1 MKYKTLSILAS
12 SLLLCSTSF
21 ALTQTS
27 TTPAISTKLQTLVNT
42 PVTAD
47 NGYFPLQ
54 IVNNLKD
61 SSNINHAYLLMV
73 AQTFSDPANTCVMQ
87 FSSKTIGS
95 GLDAHTITVGKCEV
109 PTAGE
114 NIGDMAQSIQSL
126 PGYNAATNSVV
137 VYIPHVQSGR
147 AFVSLNHKLSMMSLK
162 QPNGTMTYQAPNDS
176 NVNDPSYDIIYDKFE
191 FTYDQKNTF
200 WINPTSVDFFSL
212 PISLVKYGT
221 SANQDGLIEPY
232 SGAPLYQL
240 NNGSY
245 TGITRTEIMN
255 KISHTL
261 QTAETSDN
269 DWNKLIHNYQNTLIR
284 IAAPHIAP
292 DFPKGTYLDN
302 FVKFI
307 TTYYKTHAITIDA
320 RELVGD
326 AKNPMPLGEKYGYIQ
341 DGPAKGQA
349 KYPVNTYPELY
360 QFTGKVNSDNQ
371 FIFSNQL
378 GVDAVNA
385 TLSTHLQAITYSI
398 NMTDTAAI
406 AKGFFEPGEA
416 NTPFATPNKTLQ
428 SVLIKNLAA
437 AWSVGLLPAY
447 GSSYTETPDGSDKD
461 GVSCTATQTTSGV
474 GTLLNICYFKMN
486 KANSNFYNPTNPSI
500 SSNHNNP
507 WYDVYAAAI
516 HNIMPNTYAYA
527 YDDVAKQDGT
537 LTGSNNTQP
546 VTVVLGDMSG
556 VNIPTPPVPTQ
567 FQPASITGVNNSQ
580 SQANALYCD
589 GTNCTATVS
598 FTAPAQAGVSYYAM
612 PNNLYSGIS
621 ASDLAQTQSIVAG
634 TSNGNGTQN
643 YTATI
648 TIPQI
653 DVTTAPAQTGNVD
666 GLQVQVFACSN
677 VAGGNCPGQ
686 DNYETTPPTGSAI
699 YPQPTVNVL
708 PATITSHSGYTCSG
722 NTCNVTLNWSIPQGQ
737 GQGVQY
743 YVGLQGYT
751 LGTQA
756 GFQNDV
762 YSLTSADATTQTITV
777 AKTNLKDTLLQAQVF
792 ACSTATN
799 NCPTSDNDYNPENPA
814 PGSTPVDLT
823 KPN

>member
-27 TTPAISTKLQTLVNT
+27 ATPPAISTKLQTLVNT

-47 NGYFPLQ
+47 DGYFPLQ

-95 GLDAHTITVGKCEV
+95 GSNAHTITVGTCEI

-114 NIGDMAQSIQSL
+114 NIGDLAQNIQSL
-126 PGYNAATNSVV
+126 PGYNAATNSIV

-147 AFVSLNHKLSMMSLK
+147 AFVSLNHKLSMMSLE
-162 QPNGTMTYQAPNDS
+162 QANGTMTYQAPNDS

-221 SANQDGLIEPY
+221 STNQDGLIEPY

-240 NNGSY
+240 NNDGTY

-255 KISHTL
+255 QISHTL
-261 QTAETSDN
+261 QTAKTTHN
-269 DWNKLIHNYQNTLIR
+269 DWNNLIIDDPQKTLIR

-292 DFPKGTYLDN
+292 DFPKGTYLKN
-302 FVKFI
+302 FVTFI

-320 RELVGD
+320 RELAGSDMV
-326 AKNPMPLGEKYGYIQ
+326 LGKFYGSE
-341 DGPAKGQA
+341 
-349 KYPVNTYPELY
+349 YPVSTYPELY
-360 QFTGKVNSDNQ
+360 QFTGKVNSDNK
-371 FIFSNQL
+371 FVFSNAL
-378 GVDAVNA
+378 GVATVNA
-385 TLSTHLQAITYSI
+385 KSGTHLHAFRSYSI
-398 NMTDTAAI
+398 NMTDAKAI

-416 NTPFATPNKTLQ
+416 NTPFATPNKTLE

-461 GVSCTATQTTSGV
+461 GVSCTSTQTTSGV

-486 KANSNFYNPTNPSI
+486 KANSNFYNPINPSI
-500 SSNHNNP
+500 SSSHNNP

-589 GTNCTATVS
+589 GTNCTTTVS
-598 FTAPAQAGVSYYAM
+598 FTAPVQSGVSYYAM
-612 PNNLYSGIS
+612 PNNLYSSIS
-621 ASDLAQTQSIVAG
+621 AKDLAQMQTIVAG
-634 TSNGNGTQN
+634 TMAGSGIQS
-643 YTATI
+643 YTAKI
-648 TIPQI
+648 TIPQM
-653 DVTTAPAQTGNVD
+653 DVTAAPMQPGNVSD
-666 GLQVQVFACSN
+666 LQVQVFACSN
-677 VAGGNCPGQ
+677 VANGNCPRQ
-686 DNYETTPPTGSAI
+686 ANYDTTPPTGSAI
-699 YPQPTVNVL
+699 YPKPAVTVL
-708 PATITSHSGYTCSG
+708 PATIISDSGYTCSG
-722 NTCNVTLNWSIPQGQ
+722 DSCTVTLNWSFPTDQ

-743 YVGLQGYT
+743 YVGLQGYKP
-751 LGTQA
+751 GPQA
-756 GFQNDV
+756 GFQNGV
-762 YSLTSADATTQTITV
+762 YSLTLAKAITQTITV
-777 AKTNLKDTLLQAQVF
+777 SKSDLTNNLLKAQVF
-792 ACSTATN
+792 ACSTAN
-799 NCPTSDNDYNPENPA
+799 NSCPTSANSYNSTQASGSQFVTLTA
-814 PGSTPVDLT
+814 PPKS
-823 KPN
+823 N